1 MEGKKQNQCL
11 LNHQLSSETIEQ
23 RAEKVL
29 KCSFPRKNSTG
40 EGTASKLRLGR
51 NCVEHL
57 SDLLILK
64 KKKSTQWRRVQGL
77 SGLYDSYNP
86 PVPTA
91 VIPHRT

>member
-11 LNHQLSSETIEQ
+11 LNHQLSSETIEK

-29 KCSFPRKNSTG
+29 KCSFPKENSIG

-64 KKKSTQWRRVQGL
+64 KKKKGSLL
-77 SGLYDSYNP
+77 SGEEFRAYQVYMIHTTLQFP
-86 PVPTA
+86 QL
-91 VIPHRT
+91 